1 MDAEKLKI
9 VMKEANA
16 AFEKIKDKYN
26 ELHGY
31 LVFSSA
37 HGQCNLT
44 YDVNEILKVFP
55 NMIVDSQQKEK
66 AVELAQYITLL
77 EMDKRKSGEIKG
89 NQSQKI
95 EKAQSQLSQIA
106 NKLDIKE
113 DTYIEV
119 RFNKAN
125 LDLIYK
131 LQKDELISQIH
142 TPQSKASIRIVLGTI
157 GEMYEDG
164 RD

>member
-1 MDAEKLKI
+1 MDTEKLKI
-9 VMKEANA
+9 VMKQANA
-16 AFEKIKDKYN
+16 AFKKIKDKYN
-26 ELHGY
+26 ELSGY

-44 YDVNEILKVFP
+44 IDISEILKMFP
-55 NMIVDSQQKEK
+55 AMIDDSQQKEK
-66 AVELAQYITLL
+66 SVELAQSIMLL
-77 EMDKRKSGEIKG
+77 EMDKKKSGEIKG

-95 EKAQSQLSQIA
+95 EKAKSQLLQIVD
-106 NKLDIKE
+106 NLDIKK
-113 DTYIEV
+113 DTYIEI

-131 LQKDELISQIH
+131 LQKDGLVSQKH

-157 GEMYEDG
+157 GEMYEND
-164 RD
+164 RN